1 MESVLLHSGS
11 QSVLGGCGWAGGWVV
26 GWVDGGEF
34 VCVCVCACVFVCVCV
49 LVCVCVC
56 VCVCLCVEIENLRIF
71 LKVGTKYFFRHS
83 FVGV

>member
-1 MESVLLHSGS
+1 MVLNLYWVG
-11 QSVLGGCGWAGGWVV
+11 VGGQVGGWVV

-34 VCVCVCACVFVCVCV
+34 VCVCVCVC
-49 LVCVCVC
+49 LCVCVC

-71 LKVGTKYFFRHS
+71 LRVGTKYFFRHS